1 MSLKSKLACLVQTA
15 AIVKK
20 TAIASKLVSGF
31 IINWFLNNICSQHE
45 LLLSGRFKS
54 LLRTLQS
61 SVK

>member
-31 IINWFLNNICSQHE
+31 IINWFLNI
-45 LLLSGRFKS
+45 L
-54 LLRTLQS
+54 
-61 SVK
+61 